1 MNKLYLSF
9 AAAFLAAGAMMT
21 TEAQETVERVK
32 TALDFKKA
40 AMYQSNKAPKIG
52 GVTRVSEAT
61 VTLPWFENFEDE
73 ETFENFTVIDGNDD
87 FATWEWYDGVAEY
100 GSLWAEGPAD
110 DWLITPGF
118 EMTAGKSYQISFR
131 ARSYDFESPEEFSA
145 WLGTAPEAEAMTIEV
160 VEKTTVAQDNF
171 LNYDVTITAEN
182 DGVYYLGIH
191 CTSDPEDSWS
201 LDIDDI
207 SIKEAAI
214 ETAPGEVTDLKI
226 TPDPEGA
233 LKATITF
240 TTPTVTTDGTALTAL
255 TKVEIYRNDV
265 NLIKTFDSPA
275 TGEQLTYV
283 DEEPSNGDNHYTI
296 TPYNEAGEGK
306 STKLSLFVGEDMP
319 CAPKNI
325 TQKVSGTDVILTWE
339 DEPLGWNGH
348 YINTS
353 KLKYNIWESNDGI
366 NVTEV
371 AKGVTEKSYTI
382 EGRAEQGKQKQTIF
396 VVQAES
402 SSSTGSRG
410 YSNNIVLGKS
420 DELPFNE
427 SFAEGKIHNNWF
439 LKSDDSKDKA
449 EFIDAD
455 QNGDGGAIQL
465 SGHEMGCTVNL
476 YSSKVWI
483 KDEAKLKLS
492 FWYRSPADGTL
503 TVGLSKDFEE
513 LKTQGVDPSDEWKQ
527 VTMDLS
533 DMTTNEYGQILF
545 SYKSGAEPC
554 LIDNVVLTSTTSGI
568 DNILNGES
576 NVEVIER
583 YGIDGTLVTD
593 DYRGVVIE
601 SLSDGTFRKNIM
613 R

>member
-9 AAAFLAAGAMMT
+9 AAAFLAAGAMVT
-21 TEAQETVERVK
+21 TEAQETVERIK

-87 FATWEWYDGVAEY
+87 FATWEWSDGVAQY
-100 GSLWAEGPAD
+100 FSLLSEDSAD

-118 EMTAGKSYQISFR
+118 EMTGGKSYQISFR

-145 WLGTAPEAEAMTIEV
+145 WLGNAPEADAMTIEV
-160 VEKTTVAQDNF
+160 VETTTVAQDNF
-171 LNYDVTITAEN
+171 LNYDVTIKAEA

-191 CTSDPEDSWS
+191 CTSDPEDSFT

-207 SIKEAAI
+207 SIKEAAV
-214 ETAPGEVTDLKI
+214 ETAPGEVTDLTI
-226 TPDPEGA
+226 IPDPEGA

-240 TTPTVTTDGTALTAL
+240 TTPTITTDGTPLMAL

-265 NLIKTFDSPA
+265 NLIKTFDAPA
-275 TGEQLTYV
+275 ADEQLTYV
-283 DEEPSNGDNHYTI
+283 DEGPSNGDNHYTI

-306 STKLSLFVGEDMP
+306 STKLSLFIGEDMP

-382 EGRAEQGKQKQTIF
+382 EDRAEQGKQKQTIF

-402 SSSTGSRG
+402 SSGTGSRG

-527 VTMDLS
+527 VNMDLS

-545 SYKSGAEPC
+545 SYKSGTEPC

-576 NVEVIER
+576 DVEVIER
-583 YGIDGTLVTD
+583 YGIDGTRVAD